1 MTLNP
6 GTGCGDTPH
15 VRSRTTVHCP
25 LPTAMRASLSLF
37 VLLAGCRA
45 GSPAEASAAAGSSP
59 LIEVADAAGLVESVA
74 GLGKE
79 AVVLNF
85 WATWCGP
92 CRAEFPT
99 FVRYDA
105 EHADE
110 GVEVRFVSLDDAA
123 DLPAVRAFLDEHGV
137 SEPSYVYTGATDLTT
152 QLNPFVGGAIPIT
165 MILDGD
171 GIVQHTT
178 VGAMAYDDLAAQVEA
193 VRAGARPAGGG
204 AEPRS

>member
-1 MTLNP
+1 MTRL
-6 GTGCGDTPH
+6 
-15 VRSRTTVHCP
+15 VLALP
-25 LPTAMRASLSLF
+25 LVA
-37 VLLAGCRA
+37 LAGCGA
-45 GSPAEASAAAGSSP
+45 GSTPAAPAAPSN
-59 LIEVADAAGLVESVA
+59 IVEVADGSALVESVA

-105 EHADE
+105 EHADD
-110 GVEVRFVSLDDAA
+110 GVEVRFVSLDEAR

-137 SEPSYVYTGATDLTT
+137 SEPSYVYTGKTDLTT

-171 GIVQHTT
+171 GIVRHTA
-178 VGAMAYDDLAAQVEA
+178 VGAMSYDDLADKV
-193 VRAGARPAGGG
+193 
-204 AEPRS
+204 

>member
-1 MTLNP
+1 MA
-6 GTGCGDTPH
+6 
-15 VRSRTTVHCP
+15 RP
-25 LPTAMRASLSLF
+25 LS
-37 VLLAGCRA
+37 VLLTMLAGCGA
-45 GSPAEASAAAGSSP
+45 GSGTPAPPAGSSA
-59 LIEVADAAGLVESVA
+59 LIEVADASALVESVA

-105 EHADE
+105 EQADND
-110 GVEVRFVSLDDAA
+110 VEVRFVSLDDAG

-137 SEPSYVYTGATDLTT
+137 SEPSYVYTGEGDVTT

-165 MILDGD
+165 MVLDGD

-178 VGAMAYDDLAAQVEA
+178 VGMLSYDDLSAQVEA
-193 VRAGARPAGGG
+193 VRRGERPAGND
-204 AEPRS
+204 ASDVFVPPPAKPSRP